1 MNRSIAV
8 VLGALLALL
17 VAAPAAFAQTED
29 ASEQARE
36 LSAAWWQ
43 WALEKPSA
51 ASPLNGSYEDGARC
65 NGQGASGDTKEVW
78 FLAGT
83 ITGGEVERTCTVPAG
98 REIFFPVVNLLDL
111 NVEGVQTEEELRQEV
126 KGWMDEA
133 LANPS
138 PPLFATVDGQPVEMK
153 RLDSPSA
160 LFHFTLLNRN
170 YITENFGL
178 ESGRYVGVTDG
189 VYVTL
194 PPLPKGSHTIHF
206 GGNGQDNTYKLKVE

>member
-1 MNRSIAV
+1 MSSR
-8 VLGALLALL
+8 
-17 VAAPAAFAQTED
+17 
-29 ASEQARE
+29 
-36 LSAAWWQ
+36 
-43 WALEKPSA
+43 
-51 ASPLNGSYEDGARC
+51 
-65 NGQGASGDTKEVW
+65 
-78 FLAGT
+78 
-83 ITGGEVERTCTVPAG
+83 TVPAG

-178 ESGRYVGVTDG
+178 KSGRYVGVTDG
-189 VYVTL
+189 VYVTPADRGRVPDRPSTSGSSRRL
-194 PPLPKGSHTIHF
+194 EPPQPRVRLLSG
-206 GGNGQDNTYKLKVE
+206 